1 MARVSNKLLPHGVSN
16 KATIRLLV
24 ALLSLLGCTLIF
36 LLSNTALANRA
47 SDSNTI
53 LLEQSHKVYLSDA
66 DEHGFPK
73 KDKKEVFECTEKI
86 YSVLE
91 LSDYPVGTY
100 QLSVAWIDPA
110 LDVRERT
117 EYEFRVRESETRLWA
132 WLTLSRATGAS
143 LLQWINPAAGL
154 EEFVGGWKIE
164 VSVNDQKL
172 ASSDFQVVC

>member
-1 MARVSNKLLPHGVSN
+1 MAKLLNILLSHSRSY
-16 KATIRLLV
+16 KATIRFSV
-24 ALLSLLGCTLIF
+24 AFLSALGCIIAF
-36 LLSNTALANRA
+36 VLSNTALATRTAEQNE
-47 SDSNTI
+47 I
-53 LLEQSHKVYLSDA
+53 PEQSHKIYLSDA

-73 KDKKEVFECTEKI
+73 KAEKEVFECTEKI

>member
-1 MARVSNKLLPHGVSN
+1 MAKLLN
-16 KATIRLLV
+16 ILNMLNANYKATASFVV
-24 ALLSLLGCTLIF
+24 AFLSAVLCTLF
-36 LLSNTALANRA
+36 LLPSDSALANL
-47 SDSNTI
+47 NNEPI
-53 LLEQSHKVYLSDA
+53 EQSYKVYLSDA

-73 KDKKEVFECTEKI
+73 TDKKDVFECTEKI

-100 QLSVAWIDPA
+100 QLSVDWIDPA

-143 LLQWINPAAGL
+143 LLQWIDPAAGL
-154 EEFVGGWKIE
+154 EEFIGDWKIE
-164 VSVNDQKL
+164 VSVNDRKL

>member
-1 MARVSNKLLPHGVSN
+1 MAYNRIKSLLLSASR

-24 ALLSLLGCTLIF
+24 AFLSVLSCTLF
-36 LLSNTALANRA
+36 VLSSNLALASRSTEQNE
-47 SDSNTI
+47 I
-53 LLEQSHKVYLSDA
+53 PEQSHKVYLSDA

-73 KDKKEVFECTEKI
+73 KDEKEVFECTEKI

>member
-1 MARVSNKLLPHGVSN
+1 M
-16 KATIRLLV
+16 
-24 ALLSLLGCTLIF
+24 LGCAF
-36 LLSNTALANRA
+36 LLSSSALANRA
-47 SDSNTI
+47 AESNTI
-53 LLEQSHKVYLSDA
+53 SEQSHKVYLSDA

-73 KDKKEVFECTEKI
+73 KDKKDVFECTEKI

>member
-1 MARVSNKLLPHGVSN
+1 M
-16 KATIRLLV
+16 
-24 ALLSLLGCTLIF
+24 
-36 LLSNTALANRA
+36 
-47 SDSNTI
+47 
-53 LLEQSHKVYLSDA
+53 
-66 DEHGFPK
+66 
-73 KDKKEVFECTEKI
+73 
-86 YSVLE
+86 E

-132 WLTLSRATGAS
+132 WLTLSRATGAG

-154 EEFVGGWKIE
+154 EEFVGGWRIE

-172 ASSDFQVVC
+172 ASSDFEVVC

>member
-1 MARVSNKLLPHGVSN
+1 MVNFLDILLVSFSKP
-16 KATIRLLV
+16 KATTRLLV
-24 ALLSLLGCTLIF
+24 AFLFATFCSLSLLP
-36 LLSNTALANRA
+36 SDTALANRTDA
-47 SDSNTI
+47 NAPA
-53 LLEQSHKVYLSDA
+53 EQSHKVYLSDA

-73 KDKKEVFECTEKI
+73 KNKKEVFECTEKI

-132 WLTLSRATGAS
+132 WLTLSRATGAG

-154 EEFVGGWKIE
+154 EEFVGGWRIE

-172 ASSDFQVVC
+172 ASSDFEVVC